1 MTGVA
6 ANGDR
11 VALVTG
17 GTRGIGLA
25 TTRALLARGHRV
37 YVNGRD
43 RDRMA
48 EACTSL
54 EGEGWSGRVAP
65 VAGNVASEE
74 EVAAMVEHVIAD
86 AGRIDV
92 LVNNAGIPSRTTLL
106 DTDLAH
112 WRQVLDVNL
121 TGTFLVTRAV
131 APHMIARGR
140 GRVVNLSSFAA
151 RFPGLARGAY
161 AASKAAVEVLT
172 RSWAGEFA
180 PHGITVNAVSPGDI
194 RTDIMADVLE
204 RVGEEPL
211 TRNIAARRLGTPEE
225 VAAVIAFLVSD
236 DAAYVTGETLGVS
249 GGKFIV
255 QNPLAAWEDG
265 T

>member
-1 MTGVA
+1 MTLTASDG
-6 ANGDR
+6 GR

-17 GTRGIGLA
+17 ATRGIGQA
-25 TTRALLARGHRV
+25 TARALLARGLV
-37 YVNGRD
+37 VFVNGRD
-43 RDRMA
+43 
-48 EACTSL
+48 EARTADACRAL
-54 EGEGWSGRVAP
+54 EDEGWTGRVAP
-65 VAGNVASEE
+65 VAGDVASPAD
-74 EVAAMVEHVIAD
+74 VDAMVERVVD
-86 AGRIDV
+86 QAGRIDV

-106 DTDLAH
+106 DTDLDH
-112 WRQVLDVNL
+112 WRTVMDVNL

-131 APHMIARGR
+131 VPHMIRQRHGR
-140 GRVVNLSSFAA
+140 IVNLSSFAA
-151 RFPGLARGAY
+151 RLPGLARGAY

-180 PHGITVNAVSPGDI
+180 PHGITVNAVAPGDI

-211 TRNIAARRLGTPEE
+211 TRNIAARRLGTPDE
-225 VAAVIAFLVSD
+225 VAAVIAFLASD

-249 GGKFIV
+249 GGKFVV

-265 T
+265 A